1 MTAAQNCRKH
11 PKALH
16 FSWNASN
23 HFCAN
28 SCNGS
33 GWHWRAGP
41 VFRQQAAHVA
51 FCLSRWFLSWLTFA
65 ITRATFGL
73 LGNTWQ
79 SPSGTALRELWEE
92 RAQHTGQDCQQL
104 LLQAFPFV
112 LFPFDF
118 NSIRSRKLLFS
129 ITFLK
134 LRTITCPWKTDR
146 VPKAATAR
154 LDRLL
159 YHCKP
164 SGRKA
169 DLSQAALTAQ
179 GFGKLK
185 RKPTANQPML
195 PYRSVDYLYKL
206 EDSPLHAHIT
216 SVGEQSAIL
225 YLPFKVAYLNAFSVL
240 FIKRPN
246 IKSIRCIHFSSG
258 RNQWGRILERRSSV
272 MTDQLIDVI

>member
-16 FSWNASN
+16 LSWNASD

-104 LLQAFPFV
+104 LLQVFPFV

-129 ITFLK
+129 
-134 LRTITCPWKTDR
+134 
-146 VPKAATAR
+146 
-154 LDRLL
+154 LL
-159 YHCKP
+159 SLFSSLEPLHV
-164 SGRKA
+164 
-169 DLSQAALTAQ
+169 L
-179 GFGKLK
+179 GKLIESQK
-185 RKPTANQPML
+185 LPQPVWTACFITANLQAG
-195 PYRSVDYLYKL
+195 KQ
-206 EDSPLHAHIT
+206 T
-216 SVGEQSAIL
+216 SVKLHLQHKDLA
-225 YLPFKVAYLNAFSVL
+225 N
-240 FIKRPN
+240 
-246 IKSIRCIHFSSG
+246 
-258 RNQWGRILERRSSV
+258 
-272 MTDQLIDVI
+272 